1 MSTNI
6 LEATLNLNGLS
17 GSFVGQAKVF
27 NERELELRLN
37 FVYTSGIDLTKL
49 KITFDGKTRSYEFDD
64 IKTNYILKKENPF
77 IDIKREIIQ
86 IRLFYNNFSAY
97 EYIIPLIFISPS
109 TLDYFDGAVIQ
120 NAQFIDTKENDDLFF
135 VMKNNKDQLFN
146 FRSGSNVITY
156 RTYLQSISAAEDEI
170 IPILTATL
178 SSSTLTPGNTAFIE
192 NEFGEL
198 IEVTT

>member
-6 LEATLNLNGLS
+6 LEVALNLNGLS
-17 GSFVGQAKVF
+17 GSVVDQTKVF

-37 FVYTSGIDLTKL
+37 FSYTPGIDLTKL
-49 KITFDGKTRSYEFDD
+49 KITFDGKTSSYEFDD